1 MPRVPTL
8 QQLESVLVKQ
18 HNRVCLSYKIQS
30 HKLHRH
36 KALLHKLVRDY
47 HISWNAA
54 SYLLHKSESS
64 RSLAPTLPTVHAQ
77 GRGIPCYN
85 LWFQQARRRIGLR
98 HNQGRDYRTTSVA
111 ALYHFHM
118 NESTLYKGP
127 MLPTVH
133 VLLKRKE
140 DILLH
145 NYHTKPAVNFIV
157 RVKLMFVG
165 YFCFAC
171 LDVRKIVLFIWLTW

>member
-18 HNRVCLSYKIQS
+18 HNRECLSYKIQS

-64 RSLAPTLPTVHAQ
+64 PSMAPTLPTVHAQ

-98 HNQGRDYRTTSVA
+98 HILVRDYLISCFA
-111 ALYHFHM
+111 ASYLFHM
-118 NESTLYKGP
+118 SESSPSMAPT
-127 MLPTVH
+127 LPTVH
-133 VLLKRKE
+133 ALLKRKE
-140 DILLH
+140 VILLH

-171 LDVRKIVLFIWLTW
+171 LDVRKIVLFIRLTW